1 MSEPEEPKSEETGSE
16 ESLDQERVALEERP
30 PIRTKEDRAALF
42 QALVFASPEV
52 MTLDKLKLV
61 FGDGIDL
68 QGARDCLRLANE
80 QLASINSPF
89 EMVEQGGG
97 FRFRTR
103 ALWAPWVRAVI
114 APDSRARAL
123 SNAALETL
131 AIIAYNQ
138 PITRAEI
145 ENVRGVSCQGPID
158 TLLSRRLID
167 FAGRAPTL
175 GNPFQFK
182 TTREFLVYFGIN
194 KVPDDLPRLHEL
206 EEIVRA
212 NELIPP
218 PLREPEP
225 EDGPEVAPPDPSEPQ
240 MPL

>member
-1 MSEPEEPKSEETGSE
+1 MSENEDPKPEEIAENAPEE
-16 ESLDQERVALEERP
+16 LEERP

-52 MTLDKLKLV
+52 MTLDRLKLA
-61 FGDGIDL
+61 FGDAIDL
-68 QGARDCLRLANE
+68 QGARDCLKLANE

-89 EMVEQGGG
+89 EMVEQGKG

-103 ALWAPWVRAVI
+103 ALWAPWVRSVI
-114 APDSRARAL
+114 APESQSRRL
-123 SNAALETL
+123 TQAALETL

-138 PITRAEI
+138 PITRAEV
-145 ENVRGVSCQGPID
+145 ENIRGVSCQGPIE

-167 FAGRAPTL
+167 FAGRASTL
-175 GNPFQFK
+175 GNPFQYK

-194 KVPDDLPRLHEL
+194 QVPEDLPRLHEL
-206 EEIVRA
+206 EDIVRA
-212 NELIPP
+212 NELLP
-218 PLREPEP
+218 PLRAQEP
-225 EDGPEVAPPDPSEPQ
+225 PPSDEARPDLSEPQ